1 MSVSFDQAEAQAVA
15 RALAAVAAADG
26 AIKAREESFL
36 DGFAMQHGVGGHAWI
51 AVPLDELEL
60 ARAVAG
66 PEKRR
71 EVVRLCLR
79 MALADLEL
87 APQELSLIQR
97 VARALAISDDEL
109 DELAGEVR
117 RK

>member
-1 MSVSFDQAEAQAVA
+1 MSVVSFDQAEAQAVA

-36 DGFAMQHGVGGHAWI
+36 DGFAMQHGVGGHMWI

-60 ARAVAG
+60 ARAVSG
-66 PEKRR
+66 LEKRR
-71 EVVRLCLR
+71 EVVRLCIR

-87 APQELSLIQR
+87 APQELILIQR
-97 VARALAISDDEL
+97 VARALAITEDEL
-109 DELAGEVR
+109 TELTAEAR
-117 RK
+117 R